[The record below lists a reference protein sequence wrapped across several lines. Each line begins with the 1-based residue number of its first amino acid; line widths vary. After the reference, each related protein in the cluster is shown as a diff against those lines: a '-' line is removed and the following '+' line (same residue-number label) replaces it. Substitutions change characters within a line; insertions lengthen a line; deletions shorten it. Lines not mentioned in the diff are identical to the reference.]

1 MPLGTPAAVTR
12 SAVDRLI
19 QTGSAIR
26 DEVNAQHPDNP
37 PVLHILAAI
46 GGQPISGDAVGPNYT
61 PSADGDESHLA
72 EVAMQLSP
80 GEEREVPTLEIAG
93 RWREA
98 IGTIPDATELTF
110 DSAGFSVG
118 SEIDIQLEGHDLGEL
133 SAVAQLIKQRLV
145 EYPGVLDVADSFRA
159 GKQELQLDIL
169 PAGETLG
176 LTLGDLARQMRQAFF
191 GEEVQRI
198 QRGRDDVR
206 VMLRYTEAER
216 SSLGTL
222 QNMRIRARD
231 GSQVPF
237 VSIADAQLGTGF
249 SAIKRTDGRRVVNVT
264 GDVDR
269 TIITANEVLARFG
282 DGPIQEIMRDYPRV
296 AYSLEGS
303 QREQSE
309 SAASLVP
316 LFILALF
323 VIYSLL
329 AIPLKSYAQP
339 LIIMSVIPFAFVGAV
354 WGHLLMKGAGL
365 LNSMAIMSV
374 MGFIAAS
381 GVVVNSSLVLVHG
394 INARL
399 QEGLSVRDAVIEAAV
414 TRARP
419 IMLTSLTTFAGLSPL
434 LLNQSVQ
441 AAVLIPMATSVAFG
455 VIFSSL
461 VTLLVVPSGYRILRD
476 LQVAGATSRN

>member
-1 MPLGTPAAVTR
+1 M
-12 SAVDRLI
+12 
-19 QTGSAIR
+19 
-26 DEVNAQHPDNP
+26 
-37 PVLHILAAI
+37 
-46 GGQPISGDAVGPNYT
+46 
-61 PSADGDESHLA
+61 
-72 EVAMQLSP
+72 
-80 GEEREVPTLEIAG
+80 
-93 RWREA
+93 
-98 IGTIPDATELTF
+98 F
-110 DSAGFSVG
+110 
-118 SEIDIQLEGHDLGEL
+118 
-133 SAVAQLIKQRLV
+133 
-145 EYPGVLDVADSFRA
+145 DVADSFRA

-176 LTLGDLARQMRQAFF
+176 LTLGDLARQIRQAFF

-206 VMLRYTEAER
+206 VMLRYTELER
-216 SSLGTL
+216 SSLGAL

-231 GSQVPF
+231 GSAVPF
-237 VSIADAQLGTGF
+237 VSIADAQLGTGY
-249 SAIKRTDGRRVVNVT
+249 SAIRRTDGRRVVNVT

-269 TIITANEVLARFG
+269 TLITANEVLARFS

-296 AYSLEGS
+296 TYSLEGS

-309 SAASLVP
+309 SAARLVP

-329 AIPLKSYAQP
+329 AVPLKSYTQP
-339 LIIMSVIPFAFVGAV
+339 LIIMSVIPFAFVGGV

-365 LNSMAIMSV
+365 LSSMAIMSV

-399 QEGLSVRDAVIEAAV
+399 KDGLSVRDAVIEAAV

-441 AAVLIPMATSVAFG
+441 AAVLIPMARSVAFG

-461 VTLLVVPSGYRILRD
+461 VTLLVVPSGYRILQD
-476 LQVAGATSRN
+476 LGALPAQESAVPPSHAAHQTPVQT